1 MAMKIPD
8 KAHRLIATDKEF
20 SSLTS
25 KGTWHLVPLVSPM
38 RVIGCS
44 WKYKIKHD
52 SSGDIIKYQACL
64 VARGDMQ
71 HVDYAS
77 VFSPAIHY
85 TTLRVLLALACH
97 HDLEIEQMD
106 VVSAFVHADVIFDI
120 YMK

>member
-1 MAMKIPD
+1 MKSPD
-8 KAHRLIATDKEF
+8 KARWFAATDKEF

-25 KGTWHLVPLVSPM
+25 KSTWHLVPLVSPM

-44 WKYKIKHD
+44 WKYRIKRD
-52 SSGDIIKYQACL
+52 ISREIIKYKARL
-64 VARGDMQ
+64 VACGDMQ

-77 VFSPAIHY
+77 VFAPTVRY

-106 VVSAFVHADVIFDI
+106 VVSAFLHADVVVSGI
-120 YMK
+120 YME